1 MLKRLKLRLL
11 AIFRRRKME
20 AELDEELRYHLERV
34 IERHVESGMDTQ
46 EARMA
51 ALRGFGGLEQKKEEC
66 RDARGVRLVED
77 IWQDLHYGMRMGAVG
92 FVLLIACTRFNLLLL
107 AIFAGLALL
116 LAAVGIY
123 GVMSYPVTQRTHEI
137 GVRMALGAQ
146 TRDVIKLVVR
156 QGMALTLTGVV
167 IGLIAAFGLPRLI
180 KNLLFGVSAT
190 DPVTFSMIAIL
201 LSGVALLACYL
212 PARRATKVDPIVALR
227 QE

>member
-1 MLKRLKLRLL
+1 VVGSVRHTALDEDLRPEIYIPFAQYPVSFMTLVIRTDGDPLRLVAAVRNQVQAVDKDQPISNINRMDALL
-11 AIFRRRKME
+11 ART
-20 AELDEELRYHLERV
+20 V
-34 IERHVESGMDTQ
+34 SQ
-46 EARMA
+46 P
-51 ALRGFGGLEQKKEEC
+51 
-66 RDARGVRLVED
+66 
-77 IWQDLHYGMRMGAVG
+77 
-92 FVLLIACTRFNLLLL
+92 RFNLLLL

-123 GVMSYPVTQRTHEI
+123 GVMSYLVTQRTHEI
-137 GVRMALGAQ
+137 GVRIALGAQ
-146 TRDVIKLVVR
+146 THDVIKLVVR

-167 IGLIAAFGLPRLI
+167 IGLIAAFGLTRLI